1 MIEEIAVRYMLFNDD
16 LQFKIKDDIVRMLHM
31 FVESGDVLSIDVDSR
46 YDNNTGNLDIIVSYK
61 DIDNVECIQMTLDYM
76 NDN

>member
-1 MIEEIAVRYMLFNDD
+1 MIEEIALRYMLFNDD

-31 FVESGDVLSIDVDSR
+31 FVESGDVFSIDVDSR

-61 DIDNVECIQMTLDYM
+61 DIDNVEYIQMTLDYM